1 MARRAR
7 RYEADSKL
15 NVKKIIA
22 VIVFILV
29 VIMFI
34 VGIRF
39 LLTSNTESSTGKV
52 ETVTY
57 YTIYDNGQEKWIVY
71 DEAEEKSA
79 VQMNNIEDSLFVIG
93 TNNFFTKDVEFFE
106 KLQEAFNS
114 RITTEE
120 VNGKECYA
128 IKSNNST
135 KGVIYVSKDNY
146 TPVKIERYSSDGET
160 VESSYTYE
168 VQFDVVTEEDV
179 AIPDLSGYTILDR
192 AKE

>member
-71 DEAEEKSA
+71 DDTEEKSA
-79 VQMNNIEDSLFVIG
+79 VKMEEIDSSLFSTG
-93 TNNFFTKDVEFFE
+93 TNVFFEDDANFFTK
-106 KLQEAFNS
+106 LQNALSS
-114 RITTEE
+114 RISAGSIG
-120 VNGKECYA
+120 NG
-128 IKSNNST
+128 S
-135 KGVIYVSKDNY
+135 
-146 TPVKIERYSSDGET
+146 
-160 VESSYTYE
+160 
-168 VQFDVVTEEDV
+168 
-179 AIPDLSGYTILDR
+179 
-192 AKE
+192 